1 MARITQS
8 LALLATIALIAI
20 LPGFSFMPQFISYHD
35 GLRLLELLI
44 LALVLV
50 SCIIGGTFDVR
61 PLLPNKL
68 AGFSTFLILALGSL
82 SAFYAKSPRH
92 AAIEVSVFAGL
103 FYLALFI
110 ANICFCNKERF
121 AKQVSLVCWAG
132 ILVYMVAFYTGYIS
146 SYVINTPLLW
156 PLPFTGFDNI
166 RSFNQYQCWS
176 LGLLSF
182 HLLAFDFKKVSTT
195 RWLHLALALW
205 WVLLFY
211 SASRGVLLAWAVGV
225 LLTAIVYQQNAW
237 AFLRLQLTNMG
248 LGLACYLIL
257 FKWLP
262 ALFNLTPIITTV
274 MRSTTGD
281 RIELWNQA
289 LILIRQFPLL
299 GAGPMQYP
307 WYNPTLGHPHNSV
320 LQLAAEWGLPATI
333 LVLLLSSYGLYC
345 WIKKFNAK
353 TIDTK
358 TPLDKH
364 WVIILFFTIITN
376 AAYSL
381 VDGVI
386 VMPISQV
393 MMFILLGLMMG
404 YYGNDNTGVI
414 KTKSRL
420 SQGLALV
427 ILATMLWASMPE
439 VIQGL
444 SGSEKGFSMG
454 YRAVGPR
461 FWIEVTRE

>member
-20 LPGFSFMPQFISYHD
+20 LPGFNFMPQFISYHD
-35 GLRLLELLI
+35 GMRLLELLI

-50 SCIIGGTFDVR
+50 YTILAGGFNVR
-61 PLLPNKL
+61 PLLNNKL
-68 AGFSTFLILALGSL
+68 VNFAAFLILALGSL

-92 AAIEVSVFAGL
+92 AAIEVSVFVGL

-110 ANICFCNKERF
+110 ANEYFCNKKRF
-121 AKQVSLVCWAG
+121 SKQVSLVCWAG
-132 ILVYMVAFYTGYIS
+132 ILVYMVAFYTGYS
-146 SYVINTPLLW
+146 TSYLLNI
-156 PLPFTGFDNI
+156 PLPWPSPFAGFNNI
-166 RSFNQYQCWS
+166 RSFNQYQLWS
-176 LGLLSF
+176 LGLLSI
-182 HLLAFDFKKVSTT
+182 HLLAFDFKKVSTIW
-195 RWLHLALALW
+195 WLHLALALW

-211 SASRGVLLAWAVGV
+211 SASRGVLLAWAVGM
-225 LLTAIVYQQNAW
+225 LTTAIVYQKNAW

-274 MRSTTGD
+274 IRSTTSD

-333 LVLLLSSYGLYC
+333 LRSEEQRLNSS
-345 WIKKFNAK
+345 
-353 TIDTK
+353 
-358 TPLDKH
+358 H
-364 WVIILFFTIITN
+364 
-376 AAYSL
+376 
-381 VDGVI
+381 
-386 VMPISQV
+386 Q
-393 MMFILLGLMMG
+393 
-404 YYGNDNTGVI
+404 
-414 KTKSRL
+414 
-420 SQGLALV
+420 
-427 ILATMLWASMPE
+427 
-439 VIQGL
+439 
-444 SGSEKGFSMG
+444 
-454 YRAVGPR
+454 
-461 FWIEVTRE
+461 